1 MNKNF
6 LYILMTLP
14 YLKAKGGV
22 ANFYNYILPY
32 LNESNFK
39 FDLLEI
45 GSAKNKKKLFYRL
58 KDQLRFK
65 IHLKYKP
72 DLVFINPS
80 IEIKSFLRDGLFVW
94 QAKRKNLPVLVFF
107 HGWDHRFAKK
117 VSTKFYW
124 FFKKTFAK
132 ADCFI
137 VLASDFKKQLK
148 EWGIKVPIYVLNTA
162 VDDRLLKDFNIRE
175 KIERAK
181 KNKVLKVLFLAR
193 IEKEKGIF
201 ETIDAFNML
210 VLKKLSVK
218 LSIAGDGPALKEVK
232 EYVNFL
238 HINQYVNFLG
248 YVTGKKKIET
258 FISHDIYCFPTY
270 YGEGM
275 PVSLLEAMAFGLPV
289 VTRPVGGIK
298 DFFEN
303 GKHGFLTNSKD
314 PKILAELMEK
324 ILKNDHLFKSISL
337 YNHQFVKKNFMASKV
352 AEKLKNIIKSCVN

>member
-1 MNKNF
+1 MLKNF
-6 LYILMTLP
+6 
-14 YLKAKGGV
+14 
-22 ANFYNYILPY
+22 N
-32 LNESNFK
+32 
-39 FDLLEI
+39 
-45 GSAKNKKKLFYRL
+45 
-58 KDQLRFK
+58 
-65 IHLKYKP
+65 
-72 DLVFINPS
+72 
-80 IEIKSFLRDGLFVW
+80 IK
-94 QAKRKNLPVLVFF
+94 
-107 HGWDHRFAKK
+107 
-117 VSTKFYW
+117 
-124 FFKKTFAK
+124 
-132 ADCFI
+132 
-137 VLASDFKKQLK
+137 
-148 EWGIKVPIYVLNTA
+148 
-162 VDDRLLKDFNIRE
+162 E

-181 KNKVLKVLFLAR
+181 KNKVLKILFLAR
-193 IEKEKGIF
+193 IEREKGIF

-270 YGEGM
+270 GEGM

-303 GKHGFLTNSKD
+303 GKHGFLTNNKD

-352 AEKLKNIIKSCVN
+352 AEKLKKIITSYVN